1 MFSDALISNNLIV
14 STLAVGSHVRGIKQM
29 LSCTKEDSLFLFN
42 YNQIIKINNSFKCE
56 RIATT
61 HNGAFTN

>member
-14 STLAVGSHVRGIKQM
+14 STIALGSHVRGITQM
-29 LSCTKEDSLFLFN
+29 LSCVQKKILSLFN
-42 YNQIIKINNSFKCE
+42 YNQIIKNNNSFKCE